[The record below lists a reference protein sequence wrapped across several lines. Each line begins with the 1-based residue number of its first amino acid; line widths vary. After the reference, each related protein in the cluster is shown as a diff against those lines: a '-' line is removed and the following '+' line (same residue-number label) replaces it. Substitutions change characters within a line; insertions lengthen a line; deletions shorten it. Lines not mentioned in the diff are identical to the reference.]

1 VSLRR
6 RLLIVVVLAAVALAA
21 SASAIFHVLT
31 STDAARVKAVQT
43 ALAPSLD
50 ALADAFIATHAQT
63 LSAADRPVLEDSSR
77 TIVAALADTSVG
89 FCMTDGGIVAHAMTG
104 RRGEPNRNPKPL
116 PPDQRDA
123 LVSACMGQDL
133 RDLRYLQLSHPHDV
147 IVIGVRRI
155 ARDGSAWVLTRIP
168 TPPADTES
176 RWKVDLGILS
186 AATLLLVAVT
196 LSAVFALGGG
206 VRGLEGSLRTLQQ
219 DLRAPL
225 GRRSRASSTSR
236 VPNSTQR

>member
-1 VSLRR
+1 M
-6 RLLIVVVLAAVALAA
+6 VLAAVALAA